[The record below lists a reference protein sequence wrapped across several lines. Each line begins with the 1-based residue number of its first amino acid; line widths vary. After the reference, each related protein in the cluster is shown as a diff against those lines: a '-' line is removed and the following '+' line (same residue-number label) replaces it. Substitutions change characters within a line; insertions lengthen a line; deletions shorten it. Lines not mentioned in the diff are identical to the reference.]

1 MDIQRSLLLYLLDPE
16 FSRRRQMAWPA
27 DHRASLPLSKCLFWF
42 DINKEADW
50 RISSS
55 PESEAAFIRMA
66 KDPYFNPWGSGMR
79 GSPRGLT
86 AES

>member
-1 MDIQRSLLLYLLDPE
+1 VVPE
-16 FSRRRQMAWPA
+16 ATSGELQVTTP
-27 DHRASLPLSKCLFWF
+27 RAQCLVWF

-66 KDPYFNPWGSGMR
+66 KDPYFNPEEFRSTR
-79 GSPRGLT
+79 SRTSLHQKYRSP
-86 AES
+86 

>member
-1 MDIQRSLLLYLLDPE
+1 MIGEMSSSQAGGDKGKWIDEIIPTL
-16 FSRRRQMAWPA
+16 
-27 DHRASLPLSKCLFWF
+27 RASLPLIKCLVWF

-66 KDPYFNPWGSGMR
+66 RDPYFNP
-79 GSPRGLT
+79 
-86 AES
+86 